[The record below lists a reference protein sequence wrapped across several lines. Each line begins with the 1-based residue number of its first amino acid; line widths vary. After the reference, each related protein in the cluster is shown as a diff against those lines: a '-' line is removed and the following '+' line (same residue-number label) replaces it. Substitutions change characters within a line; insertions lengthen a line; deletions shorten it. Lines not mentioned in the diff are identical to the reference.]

1 MVKETSWRENVA
13 DGIKETR
20 WTTGWMEKWTKKQ
33 GREGRQDR
41 MTQKVATRE
50 PDPNCDRQVDRE

>member
-1 MVKETSWRENVA
+1 MVKETSWRENAA
-13 DGIKETR
+13 DGIKEVR

-33 GREGRQDR
+33 GRAGRRDR

-50 PDPNCDRQVDRE
+50 PDPNL